1 MVVAF
6 VGFVSRWPG
15 ADLAAQ
21 LGAGHRFAAALAAS
35 IVTWFTFPPSSVFIL
50 AGGPLVESTDGELAY
65 TAPLAAITAAVVGVN
80 LDLAPFF
87 GYHLLW
93 PDGFDGRFE
102 WPVAPIAFAAGVAV
116 FGFRRGVIE
125 VIAGCAVAGLVAQ
138 LVR

>member
-15 ADLAAQ
+15 ARLAAQ
-21 LGAGHRFAAALAAS
+21 LGAGHRFAGKLAAS
-35 IVTWFTFPPSSVFIL
+35 IVTWFAFLPSLVFIL
-50 AGGPLVESTDGELAY
+50 AGGPLVESTRADLEY

-80 LDLAPFF
+80 FDLAPFL
-87 GYHLLW
+87 GYLVLW
-93 PDGFDGRFE
+93 LQGFDGRFE
-102 WPVAPIAFAAGVAV
+102 WPVAPIAFTAGVAL

-125 VIAGCAVAGLVAQ
+125 VIGGCAVAGLVAQ